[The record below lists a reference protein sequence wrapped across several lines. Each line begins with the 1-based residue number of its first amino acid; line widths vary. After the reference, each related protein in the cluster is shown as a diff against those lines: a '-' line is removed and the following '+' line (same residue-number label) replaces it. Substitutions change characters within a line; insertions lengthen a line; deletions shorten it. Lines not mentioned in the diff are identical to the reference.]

1 MEKLSKQQKIAKQCA
16 MMMPTNRFEIMKED
30 ISLKKLIA
38 MLLAFTMA
46 FGLIA
51 CGAETTPATEAAEP
65 VELIVF
71 AAASMT
77 ETLTTLGEQYMAD
90 HPEVKIIFNFDSSG
104 TLKTQ
109 IQEGADCDIFISAG
123 QKQMNQLDITAKAEV
138 NTDGLDFVL
147 EGTRFNILENKVAL
161 VVPEGNPAGINSY
174 DDLIAGLRA
183 ASVMLAMGNA
193 DVPVGQYTQKIL
205 KFYELVEEDLAAAG
219 SITYGSNVKEVTTQV
234 SEATVDCGIIYQTD
248 AFSAG
253 LTVVDTATAE
263 MCGQVIYLAA
273 VLNVA
278 KNVDAAKAFL
288 EFLTSD
294 AADAVFEAVG
304 FTPIA

>member
-1 MEKLSKQQKIAKQCA
+1 MKKIFALLTVVCMMLCLLPGCGSK
-16 MMMPTNRFEIMKED
+16 
-30 ISLKKLIA
+30 
-38 MLLAFTMA
+38 
-46 FGLIA
+46 
-51 CGAETTPATEAAEP
+51 AETPAPTTAPAGTTPPATEAPTEAPTEAAKEP

-77 ETLTTLGEQYMAD
+77 ETLTKLGEQYMVD
-90 HPEVKIIFNFDSSG
+90 HPEVTVVFNFDSSG

-123 QKQMNQLDITAKAEV
+123 QKQMNQLAITADASV
-138 NTDGLDFVL
+138 NKDGLDFVA

-161 VVPEGNPAGINSY
+161 AVPEGNPAGIQSY
-174 DDLIAGLRA
+174 ADMVAGLKDGKI
-183 ASVMLAMGNA
+183 MLAMGNA

-205 KFYELVEEDLAAAG
+205 KYFELSEEDLAAAG

-234 SEATVDCGIIYQTD
+234 SEAAVDCGIIYQTD
-248 AFSAG
+248 AFSAK

-263 MCGQVIYLAA
+263 MCGQVIYPAA
-273 VLNVA
+273 VLKVA
-278 KNVDAAKAFL
+278 KQPEAAKAFL
-288 EFLTSD
+288 DYLTGD

-304 FTPIA
+304 FTPVA